1 MLWFE
6 RLYATLHLPFYVGVP
21 LFGALIPTLLS
32 VARVYVETGVIPT
45 DLQSLRLYI
54 GWTAIVIASQ
64 VASRHICRRMS
75 KLDAYVQLMKPDGG
89 PTEVGLL
96 GSIWGASWVYF
107 LFFLWLWF
115 GSGYTGILVG
125 TALVSVVPFLATF
138 LWVFIAAFYLLIR
151 TAKLPLRLK
160 SFIED
165 PTMGVRPLV
174 TESLRFVTLYEALLL
189 GVFIYPV
196 VIRYQCGCSSA
207 PDIFYEALFTCAFL
221 TGLIMF
227 LLPLSSLHSRL
238 RSLKR
243 DETAWI
249 NSQYSVLFRKLKLN
263 DESVFD
269 EKTSMALIAVDKV
282 RRDIRQIREWPIDGG
297 IVAKIVTALG
307 LPIIV
312 QVVVV
317 LITHLVSI

>member
-1 MLWFE
+1 
-6 RLYATLHLPFYVGVP
+6 
-21 LFGALIPTLLS
+21 
-32 VARVYVETGVIPT
+32 
-45 DLQSLRLYI
+45 
-54 GWTAIVIASQ
+54 
-64 VASRHICRRMS
+64 
-75 KLDAYVQLMKPDGG
+75 
-89 PTEVGLL
+89 
-96 GSIWGASWVYF
+96 
-107 LFFLWLWF
+107 
-115 GSGYTGILVG
+115 
-125 TALVSVVPFLATF
+125 
-138 LWVFIAAFYLLIR
+138 
-151 TAKLPLRLK
+151 
-160 SFIED
+160 
-165 PTMGVRPLV
+165 
-174 TESLRFVTLYEALLL
+174 
-189 GVFIYPV
+189 
-196 VIRYQCGCSSA
+196 
-207 PDIFYEALFTCAFL
+207 
-221 TGLIMF
+221 MF